1 MPSQTLGVLLVT
13 LGFWVAYCGV
23 YGIPVWDTLVAVIKN
38 PGGADKTLDL
48 AKKRAGLALADDTA
62 GYVAENWDGGSNPFV
77 GRKINR
83 DFKTHVADGSGA
95 PGIDFDMPVG
105 TPLPAI
111 WGGVVTNIANNGNA
125 GNTIAVK
132 RDNGDTYRYLH
143 ASKFNIL
150 NGTRVKPGAI
160 LGLSGGAKGAP
171 GAGNSTGPHLHLDY
185 MRAGKFID
193 PMPVITGGPDARNRE
208 GGGSF

>member
-1 MPSQTLGVLLVT
+1 MPMQTVGVLLVT

-23 YGIPVWDTLVAVIKN
+23 YGIPVWETLAAIIRDPK
-38 PGGADKTLDL
+38 KSQTILDV
-48 AKKRAGLALADDTA
+48 AKKRAGLSLAKADDNLA
-62 GYVAENWDGGSNPFV
+62 EYVGENFERNPFV

-125 GNTIAVK
+125 GNTIAIK
-132 RDNGDTYRYLH
+132 RPNGDTYRYLH
-143 ASKFNIL
+143 ASQFKIL
-150 NGTRVKPGAI
+150 NGTEVKPGQI

-193 PMPVITGGPDARNRE
+193 PFSVLSAGRTPRE
-208 GGGSF
+208 GGGTF